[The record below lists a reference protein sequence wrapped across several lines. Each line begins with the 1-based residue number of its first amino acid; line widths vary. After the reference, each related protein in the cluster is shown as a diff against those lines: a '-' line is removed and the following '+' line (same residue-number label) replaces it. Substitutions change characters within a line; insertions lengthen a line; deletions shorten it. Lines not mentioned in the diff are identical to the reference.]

1 MKILKKANKPLNVQF
16 APIFNKKMFKTQI
29 VSNTGEEIKISPV
42 VFSNPPVST
51 YSWYKL
57 IGYWKKPLPLDSKY
71 TLNNKKDELKVLAT
85 REKLIK
91 LQVKAENELGW
102 NLCNIT
108 LDIMCKFILK
118 IIKCNA

>member
-29 VSNTGEEIKISPV
+29 VSNAGEEVKISPV
-42 VFSNPPVST
+42 VISNPPVST

-57 IGYWKKPLPLDSKY
+57 TGYWRKPLPSDAKY
-71 TLNNKKDELKVLAT
+71 TLNDKKDELKVLAT

-91 LQVKAENELGW
+91 LQVKAENELGE
-102 NLCNIT
+102 NSCNIT
-108 LDIMCKFILK
+108 LNIMCE
-118 IIKCNA
+118 